1 MQTGFNPW
9 VFLFAASA
17 TVAAFS
23 QMLLKKSATE
33 KHGSFLKEYLNWK
46 VIFGYGLM
54 FAGMLLTVYG
64 YSKGVEVKSGSVME
78 TIGNVWVVF
87 LSWLFFREPVTKKK
101 ILGNILIISGIIIFN
116 LA

>member
-1 MQTGFNPW
+1 MHANFNPW
-9 VFLFAASA
+9 VLMFALSSFI
-17 TVAAFS
+17 AALS

-33 KHGSFLKEYLNWK
+33 KHGSFIKEYLNWK

-54 FAGMLLTVYG
+54 FAGMMLTVFG

-101 ILGNILIISGIIIFN
+101 VMGNILIIAGIVIFN